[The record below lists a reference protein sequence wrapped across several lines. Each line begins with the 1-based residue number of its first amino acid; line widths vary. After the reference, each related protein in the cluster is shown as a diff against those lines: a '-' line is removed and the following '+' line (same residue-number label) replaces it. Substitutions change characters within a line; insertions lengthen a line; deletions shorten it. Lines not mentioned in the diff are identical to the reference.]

1 MINKKKIYNIL
12 GMIVWVM
19 IGAGIVTLLVSA
31 IKKEKQF
38 VCNEV
43 KVSFTD
49 NKKYRML
56 NEMEILSALWPGE
69 KNGFPVGK
77 NISQFDLFKLEK
89 QLERNPWILSSDL
102 YFDQLHLLHIN
113 VKQRTPI
120 ARVFNPD
127 GNSFYMDSSFSFLPV
142 NSNDIISLPVF
153 TNFYINPTS
162 TSAVDTAIF
171 KKVATLSKFIL
182 ADPFWMAQI
191 EAVNINSDNS
201 FEVVPQVGD
210 QVINLGERD
219 DWENLFSKLFI
230 LYQYLNKEEAWSKYS
245 KIDLQFKDQVVC
257 IKQETLFKVID
268 STFLM
273 DSLEI
278 KITLLDSIKNNK
290 K

>member
-19 IGAGIVTLLVSA
+19 IGTGIITLLVSA
-31 IKKEKQF
+31 IKNEKQF

-43 KVSFTD
+43 KVSFID

-77 NISQFDLFKLEK
+77 NPAQFNLYKLEK

-102 YFDQLHLLHIN
+102 YFDQLHLLHID

-127 GNSFYMDSSFSFLPV
+127 GNSFYMDSSFSILPV
-142 NSNDIISLPVF
+142 NSNDVISLPVF
-153 TNFYINPTS
+153 TNFYINPTAAS
-162 TSAVDTAIF
+162 VADSVIL
-171 KKVATLSKFIL
+171 KRIATLSEFIL

-191 EAVNINSDNS
+191 EAVNINADHS
-201 FEVVPQVGD
+201 FEMVPQVGD
-210 QVINLGERD
+210 QVIHLGERD
-219 DWENLFSKLFI
+219 DWKNLFSKLSV
-230 LYQYLNKEEAWSKYS
+230 LYQYLNKEEGWSKYS

-257 IKQETLFKVID
+257 IKQDALFKVTD
-268 STFLM
+268 ST
-273 DSLEI
+273 
-278 KITLLDSIKNNK
+278 TLLDSSMINTLLPDSIKNNK

>member
-1 MINKKKIYNIL
+1 
-12 GMIVWVM
+12 MIVWVM
-19 IGAGIVTLLVSA
+19 IGAGIITLLVSA

-77 NISQFDLFKLEK
+77 NPAQFNIYKLEK

-102 YFDQLHLLHIN
+102 YFDQLHMLHID

-127 GNSFYMDSSFSFLPV
+127 GNSFYMDSSFSILPV

-153 TNFYINPTS
+153 TNFYINPTAVS
-162 TSAVDTAIF
+162 SADSVIL
-171 KKVATLSKFIL
+171 KRISTLSEFIL

-191 EAVNINSDNS
+191 EAVNINADNS

-219 DWENLFSKLFI
+219 DWENLFSKLSV
-230 LYQYLNKEEAWSKYS
+230 LYQYLNKEEGWSKYS

-257 IKQETLFKVID
+257 IKQDALFKVID
-268 STFLM
+268 STLLI
-273 DSLEI
+273 DSLQI
-278 KITLLDSIKNNK
+278 KTALSDSIKNNK

>member
-1 MINKKKIYNIL
+1 
-12 GMIVWVM
+12 MIVWVM
-19 IGAGIVTLLVSA
+19 IGAGIITLLVSA

-77 NISQFDLFKLEK
+77 NPAQFNIYKLEK

-102 YFDQLHLLHIN
+102 YFDQLHMLHID

-127 GNSFYMDSSFSFLPV
+127 GNSFYMDSSFSILPV

-153 TNFYINPTS
+153 TNFYINPTAA
-162 TSAVDTAIF
+162 SAADSVIL
-171 KKVATLSKFIL
+171 KRIATLSEFIL

-191 EAVNINSDNS
+191 EAVNINADNS

-219 DWENLFSKLFI
+219 DWENLFSKLSV
-230 LYQYLNKEEAWSKYS
+230 LYQYLNKEEGWSKYS

-257 IKQETLFKVID
+257 IKQDALFKVID
-268 STFLM
+268 STLLI
-273 DSLEI
+273 DSLQI
-278 KITLLDSIKNNK
+278 KTALSDSIKINK

>member
-19 IGAGIVTLLVSA
+19 IGTGIITLLVSA
-31 IKKEKQF
+31 IKNEKQF
-38 VCNEV
+38 VCNKV
-43 KVSFTD
+43 KVSFID

-77 NISQFDLFKLEK
+77 HPAQFNLYKLEK

-102 YFDQLHLLHIN
+102 YFDQLHLLHID

-127 GNSFYMDSSFSFLPV
+127 GNSFYMDSSFSILPV
-142 NSNDIISLPVF
+142 NSNDVISLPVF
-153 TNFYINPTS
+153 TNFYINPTAAS
-162 TSAVDTAIF
+162 VADSVIL
-171 KKVATLSKFIL
+171 KRIATLSEFIL

-191 EAVNINSDNS
+191 EAVNINADHS
-201 FEVVPQVGD
+201 FEMVPQVGD
-210 QVINLGERD
+210 QVIHLGERD
-219 DWENLFSKLFI
+219 DWKNLFSKLSV
-230 LYQYLNKEEAWSKYS
+230 LYQYLNKEEGWSKYS

-257 IKQETLFKVID
+257 IKQDALFKVTD
-268 STFLM
+268 ST
-273 DSLEI
+273 
-278 KITLLDSIKNNK
+278 TLLDSSMINTLLPDSIKNNK

>member
-19 IGAGIVTLLVSA
+19 IGTGIITLLVSA

-43 KVSFTD
+43 KVSFID

-77 NISQFDLFKLEK
+77 NPSQFNLYKLEK

-102 YFDQLHLLHIN
+102 YFDQLHMLHID

-127 GNSFYMDSSFSFLPV
+127 GNSFYMDSSFSILPV

-153 TNFYINPTS
+153 TNFYINPTAA
-162 TSAVDTAIF
+162 SAADSVIL
-171 KKVATLSKFIL
+171 KRIATLSEFIL

-191 EAVNINSDNS
+191 EAVNINADNS
-201 FEVVPQVGD
+201 FEIVPQVGD
-210 QVINLGERD
+210 QVIHLGERD
-219 DWENLFSKLFI
+219 DWENLFSKLSV
-230 LYQYLNKEEAWSKYS
+230 LYQYLNKEEGWSKYS

-257 IKQETLFKVID
+257 IKQDALFKVTD
-268 STFLM
+268 STMLL
-273 DSLEI
+273 DSSMI
-278 KITLLDSIKNNK
+278 NTLLPDSIKNNK

>member
-1 MINKKKIYNIL
+1 
-12 GMIVWVM
+12 MIVWVV
-19 IGAGIVTLLVSA
+19 IGAGIITLLVSA

-77 NISQFDLFKLEK
+77 NPAQFNIYKLEK

-102 YFDQLHLLHIN
+102 YFDQLHMLHID

-127 GNSFYMDSSFSFLPV
+127 GNSFYMDSSFSILPV

-153 TNFYINPTS
+153 TNFYINPT
-162 TSAVDTAIF
+162 AATAADSVILRRI
-171 KKVATLSKFIL
+171 ATLSEFIL

-191 EAVNINSDNS
+191 EAVNINADNS

-219 DWENLFSKLFI
+219 DWENLFSKLSV
-230 LYQYLNKEEAWSKYS
+230 LYQYLNKEEGWSKYS

-257 IKQETLFKVID
+257 IKQDALFKVID
-268 STFLM
+268 STLLI
-273 DSLEI
+273 DSLQI
-278 KITLLDSIKNNK
+278 KTALSDSIKINK